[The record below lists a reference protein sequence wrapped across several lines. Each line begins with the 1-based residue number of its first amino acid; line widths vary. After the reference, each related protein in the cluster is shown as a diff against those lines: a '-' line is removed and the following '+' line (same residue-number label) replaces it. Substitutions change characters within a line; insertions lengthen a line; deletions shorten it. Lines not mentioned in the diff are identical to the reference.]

1 MLKNPEADFIMN
13 RSVLRIMHPRIATV
27 AVAAVFCIVLSVN
40 LQAND
45 IQVGRYSLYAATP
58 TQAQRDLLAVTRT
71 VRFPEG
77 TQTLGEAVRY
87 LLKGSGYRL
96 PQTESIGPDAMGL
109 FALPL
114 PTVHQQ
120 MGPMTLRA
128 ALETLAGP
136 AFNLVQDPVHRLIT
150 YERCALDGFDDLKVV
165 RRTVEEG
172 EKDED

>member
-1 MLKNPEADFIMN
+1 MK
-13 RSVLRIMHPRIATV
+13 RSVLRYMHPRIATV
-27 AVAAVFCIVLSVN
+27 AVAAVLCIVVSVN

-45 IQVGRYSLYAATP
+45 IQVGRYSLYTATP
-58 TQAQRDLLAVTRT
+58 TQAQRDLLAVTAT
-71 VRFPEG
+71 VRFPDG
-77 TQTLGEAVRY
+77 IQTVGEAVRY
-87 LLKGSGYRL
+87 LLQGSGYRL
-96 PQTESIGPDAMGL
+96 AETESIGPEAMGL

-150 YERCALDGFDDLKVV
+150 YERCALDGFDDLKVG